1 MNSKILASD
10 VQEFINNNINSD
22 IHKILLSKSR
32 FSEISSRELV
42 EQIESKLK
50 AKSKLPTWFGTDNI
64 YYPNK
69 LNLSQ
74 TSSEI
79 TANYKATLVHGNTI
93 IDLTAGFGVDS
104 FAFSEKMKHV
114 FHIDKNKDLSKIAE
128 HNFKQLN
135 TNNIKCIAADGLE
148 FLKKTNSPIDWIYID
163 PSRRDKDNKK
173 VYYLSDCEPNV
184 VSNMDL
190 LLEKS
195 INILI
200 KTGPLLDLKSGLEEL
215 SHVKEIHVVAVNN
228 DVKEILWLIEKDYK
242 NQPLIKTLNYKAKAL
257 QEFQFHLIEEQ
268 ITEAQYSKP
277 LSYIYEPN
285 AAILKSGA
293 FKLLGER
300 LGLKKLHT
308 NSHLY
313 TSDEFI
319 SFPGRIFKIK
329 GVYDYSKK
337 SLKKE
342 GIIKANITT
351 RNFPDSVIKIRKKLG
366 IKDGGEIYLFCTTDL
381 EANLVVISCIQI
393 FQDH

>member
-1 MNSKILASD
+1 MNSEILAYE
-10 VQEFINNNINSD
+10 VQQFINDNLNTD
-22 IHKILLSKSR
+22 IHKILLSKSK
-32 FSEISSRELV
+32 FPEVSSRELV

-50 AKSKLPTWFGTDNI
+50 AKTKLPTWFNAANI

-79 TANYKATLVHGNTI
+79 TANYKTTLVHGTTI

-104 FAFSEKMKHV
+104 FAFSKKMNHV
-114 FHIDKNKDLSKIAE
+114 VHLDKNKELSKIAQ

-135 TNNIKCIAADGLE
+135 AANIECLATDGLE
-148 FLKKTNSPIDWIYID
+148 YLKEANTPIEWIYID

-184 VSNMDL
+184 ITNMEL

-195 INILI
+195 SNILI
-200 KTGPLLDLKSGLEEL
+200 KTGPLLDLKSGLKEL
-215 SHVKEIHVVAVNN
+215 THVKEIHIVAVNN
-228 DVKEILWLIEKDYK
+228 DVKEILWLIEKDFK
-242 NQPLIKTLNYKAKAL
+242 NEPLIKTLNHKTDSV
-257 QEFQFHLIEEQ
+257 QEFQFYLTEEQ
-268 ITEAQYSKP
+268 NSASYYSKP
-277 LSYIYEPN
+277 LNYIYEPN
-285 AAILKSGA
+285 AALLKSGA
-293 FKLLGER
+293 FKLLSEHFDLR
-300 LGLKKLHT
+300 KLHS

-313 TSDEFI
+313 SSDQLFT
-319 SFPGRIFKIK
+319 FPGRIFKVE

-337 SLKKE
+337 ILKKE

-366 IKDGGEIYLFCTTDL
+366 IKDGGEIYLFCTTDI
-381 EANLVVISCIQI
+381 EENLIIISCLQI
-393 FQDH
+393 FQDP

>member
-1 MNSKILASD
+1 MNSEILASE
-10 VQEFINNNINSD
+10 VQQFINDNLSSD
-22 IHKILLSKSR
+22 IHKILLSKSK
-32 FSEISSRELV
+32 FLEVSSKELV
-42 EQIESKLK
+42 EQIESKFK
-50 AKSKLPTWFGTDNI
+50 AKTKLPSWFGSDNI

-79 TANYKATLVHGNTI
+79 TANYKATLVNGNTI
-93 IDLTAGFGVDS
+93 VDLTAGFGVDS
-104 FAFSEKMKHV
+104 FAFSKKMNHV
-114 FHIDKNKDLSKIAE
+114 IHLDRNEELSKIAH

-135 TNNIKCIAADGLE
+135 VVNIECIAVDGLKY
-148 FLKKTNSPIDWIYID
+148 LKEANTPIEWIYID

-184 VSNMDL
+184 IFNMEL

-195 INILI
+195 SNILI
-200 KTGPLLDLKSGLEEL
+200 KTGPLLDLKSGLKEL

-228 DVKEILWLIEKDYK
+228 DVKEILWLIEIDYK
-242 NQPLIKTLNYKAKAL
+242 NEPLIKTLNYKTDSV
-257 QEFQFHLIEEQ
+257 QEFQFYLSKEHYS
-268 ITEAQYSKP
+268 ASHYSKP
-277 LSYIYEPN
+277 LNYIYEPN
-285 AAILKSGA
+285 AALLKSGA
-293 FKLLGER
+293 FKLLGEHFDLR
-300 LGLKKLHT
+300 KLHS

-313 TSDEFI
+313 TSDQLI
-319 SFPGRIFKIK
+319 TFPGRIFKVQ

-342 GIIKANITT
+342 GITKANITI

-366 IKDGGEIYLFCTTDL
+366 IKDGGEIYLFCTTDF
-381 EANLVVISCIQI
+381 EENLIIISCLQI

>member
-1 MNSKILASD
+1 MNSEILVND
-10 VQEFINNNINSD
+10 VQEFINDNLNID

-32 FSEISSRELV
+32 FLHVSSKELV

-50 AKSKLPTWFGTDNI
+50 AKAKLPTWFGTDNI

-79 TANYKATLVHGNTI
+79 TANYKTTLVHGTKI

-104 FAFSEKMKHV
+104 FAFSKKMKQV
-114 FHIDKNKDLSKIAE
+114 IHIDKNENLSIIAQ
-128 HNFKQLN
+128 HNFKQLDAA
-135 TNNIKCIAADGLE
+135 NIECIATNGLE
-148 FLKKTNSPIDWIYID
+148 FLKKTNKPIDWIYID

-190 LLEKS
+190 LLSKAS
-195 INILI
+195 NLLI
-200 KTGPLLDLKSGLEEL
+200 KTGPLLDLKSGLKEL
-215 SHVKEIHVVAVNN
+215 SHVKEIHIVAVNN
-228 DVKEILWLIEKDYK
+228 DVKEILWLIEKDYEGE
-242 NQPLIKTLNYKAKAL
+242 PLIKTLNYKAKTL
-257 QEFQFHLIEEQ
+257 QEFQFHLSEEQ
-268 ITEAQYSKP
+268 ITDAQYSKP
-277 LSYIYEPN
+277 LNYIYEPN

-300 LGLKKLHT
+300 LDLKKIQS

-319 SFPGRIFKIK
+319 SFPGRIFKVK

-366 IKDGGEIYLFCTTDL
+366 IKDGGENYLFCTTDM
-381 EANLVVISCIQI
+381 EQNLVVISCLQI

>member
-1 MNSKILASD
+1 MNSEILSKD
-10 VQEFINNNINSD
+10 VQQFINDNLNID
-22 IHKILLSKSR
+22 IHKILLSKLR
-32 FSEISSRELV
+32 FPEVSSRELV

-50 AKSKLPTWFGTDNI
+50 AITKLPTWFNTDNI

-79 TANYKATLVHGNTI
+79 TANYKATLVHGTSI

-104 FAFSEKMKHV
+104 FAFSKKMKHV
-114 FHIDKNKDLSKIAE
+114 VHIDKNEDLSKIAQ

-135 TNNIKCIAADGLE
+135 AANIECIASDGLK
-148 FLKKTNSPIDWIYID
+148 FLKKTNNPIDWIYID

-190 LLEKS
+190 LLAKAS
-195 INILI
+195 NLLI
-200 KTGPLLDLKSGLEEL
+200 KTGPLLDLKSGLKEL
-215 SHVKEIHVVAVNN
+215 IHVKEIHIVAINN

-242 NQPLIKTLNYKAKAL
+242 EEPLIKTLNYKAKTL
-257 QEFQFHLIEEQ
+257 QEFQFHLSEEQ
-268 ITEAQYSKP
+268 ITDAQYSKP
-277 LSYIYEPN
+277 LNYVYEPN

-293 FKLLGER
+293 FKTIAKNYNLF
-300 LGLKKLHT
+300 KIHA

-313 TSDEFI
+313 TSKELI
-319 SFPGRIFKIK
+319 PFPGRIFEVK

-337 SLKKE
+337 LLKKE
-342 GIIKANITT
+342 GLIKANITT
-351 RNFPDSVIKIRKKLG
+351 RNFPDSVLKIRKKLG

-381 EANLVVISCIQI
+381 EENLIIISCLQI